1 MMDGLD
7 SEHLC
12 GTGWDRVYG
21 AIFVFLVFFFFEYQM
36 AWESSEELRVVEM
49 KGRQ

>member
-1 MMDGLD
+1 MGLTV
-7 SEHLC
+7 S
-12 GTGWDRVYG
+12 
-21 AIFVFLVFFFFEYQM
+21 IFAGRAGIECMVPFLSFWFSFFFEYQM